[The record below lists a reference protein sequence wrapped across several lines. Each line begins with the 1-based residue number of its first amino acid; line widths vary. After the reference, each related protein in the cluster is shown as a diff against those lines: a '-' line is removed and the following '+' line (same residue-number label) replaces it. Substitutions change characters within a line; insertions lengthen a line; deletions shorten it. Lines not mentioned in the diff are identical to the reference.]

1 MDPSCTTLGST
12 FPDQRNPE
20 RTTIGGREFVAS
32 PLPRGQ
38 EAGPRILPLAGE
50 KEPELIS
57 PRFKGSTAGIWVST
71 SINCVSLALRR
82 RSLVG

>member
-20 RTTIGGREFVAS
+20 RTRIGEREFVAS

-38 EAGPRILPLAGE
+38 EQAQGSSHWPAGKSL
-50 KEPELIS
+50 K
-57 PRFKGSTAGIWVST
+57 
-71 SINCVSLALRR
+71 SLAPDSKAQLREFGSAIR
-82 RSLVG
+82 LIV